1 MRQPAPVPCT
11 DLDAADTSLLRLSV
25 PLMYLAFPVEYLLN
39 AVVADPD
46 HAAVFVESAQLDI
59 GEIYAATALLSL
71 VTMVPAALI
80 ASHKIWR
87 VEMAPLNLALNEE
100 TQR

>member
-1 MRQPAPVPCT
+1 
-11 DLDAADTSLLRLSV
+11 
-25 PLMYLAFPVEYLLN
+25 MYLAFPVRYLLN

-80 ASHKIWR
+80 AD
-87 VEMAPLNLALNEE
+87 ADLAGRNGALEPRTE
-100 TQR
+100 